1 MTSEKWEQLEFD
13 FDYSEDKYRKLVKHD
28 QTNDS

>member
-1 MTSEKWEQLEFD
+1 VRMMSEKWEQLEFD

-28 QTNDS
+28 

>member
-1 MTSEKWEQLEFD
+1 MEDKWEQLE

-28 QTNDS
+28 SDKES

>member
-1 MTSEKWEQLEFD
+1 MTNEWEQLEFD
-13 FDYSEDKYRKLVKHD
+13 FDYSEDKYRKLVNHD

>member
-1 MTSEKWEQLEFD
+1 MNEKWEQLEFD

-28 QTNDS
+28 PTNNA